1 VRLCLPFH
9 HTIIRPLI
17 DAAGPYPT
25 YPINR
30 MSESPVPFE
39 SVDIPAATAATGV
52 ATAAAA
58 DDDDDAALCCNLR
71 TSCKHFATRD
81 VLVIPCARPTC
92 TKGMHLSC
100 FTSKYKYVDFPK
112 LKEHVQV
119 VCTKSCYKTVASPT
133 AITWRNDGPVG
144 KEEEGCSERILLD
157 WLMAEGNYAKFRGGP
172 QTKGKTKRKVA
183 AEIARII
190 NDKGVR
196 VPRHDKQV
204 ENKIQHIEK
213 QFKAAH
219 DWANTVTGAGL
230 EVNDRGSFDDAMKQ
244 KCPQYF
250 DLLDVM
256 IERSSVKPKATN
268 ANLDSSVS
276 EDDNDEDNEEDNE
289 EDNDVG
295 DVAIG
300 VAVGSVVK
308 LPRRSRQ
315 GSDNIS
321 ALGSSSRKR
330 RATSV
335 SESFLDSNRSADQDL
350 ARLTKTRSEY
360 YQKMA
365 EKTDRESAALDA
377 RKGAEAAQAAADVAK
392 AAADVLTAGAEA
404 MAAKRKLF
412 DDCMEFVERYDGK
425 ATKEEILQLFPIYA
439 DVIDMVL
446 RLQSSD
452 GAGKVHNV

>member
-1 VRLCLPFH
+1 
-9 HTIIRPLI
+9 
-17 DAAGPYPT
+17 
-25 YPINR
+25 
-30 MSESPVPFE
+30 MSESPVPIEFA
-39 SVDIPAATAATGV
+39 DIPAATAATGVATGV

-58 DDDDDAALCCNLR
+58 DDDDAALCCNLR
-71 TSCKHFATRD
+71 TWCKHFATRD

-112 LKEHVQV
+112 LKERVQV

-268 ANLDSSVS
+268 ANLDSSES
-276 EDDNDEDNEEDNE
+276 EDNNDEEDNE
-289 EDNDVG
+289 DDEKDNDVG

-377 RKGAEAAQAAADVAK
+377 RKGANAAQAAADVLT
-392 AAADVLTAGAEA
+392 AAAAGARA
-404 MAAKRKLF
+404 QADVAASKRKVF

-446 RLQSSD
+446 RLQSSN